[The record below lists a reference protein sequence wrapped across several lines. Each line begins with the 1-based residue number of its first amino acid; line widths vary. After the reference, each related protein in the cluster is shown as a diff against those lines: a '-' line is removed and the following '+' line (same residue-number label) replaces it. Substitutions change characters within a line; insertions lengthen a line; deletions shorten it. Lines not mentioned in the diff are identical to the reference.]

1 MARIDRRS
9 KKQIEKFIFERSSPG
24 TGLVK
29 YTVEIKIK
37 DNDILKKLYSKD
49 KIARTFDSLKEAQAF
64 KNKTIPKLAKQAGVS
79 AEYFLN
85 PNKGLTVLENVKSS
99 LPAKYKNYVSS
110 AELEKILGIGPK
122 ALSKQ
127 GTGALDTSF
136 TAAVK
141 KLLNQV
147 NAQDIAKGAPKGQ
160 PYFMYKNPTKEEL
173 ALLKKYKINSNVL
186 EGTGYNYAKAPTVKV
201 VNALR
206 RDPFF
211 KNFIK
216 DNKVITTEMLTDQ
229 NSNLN
234 KFLKRNN
241 ISLHQFLNGTL
252 RYAEALKG
260 NFIIN
265 LNDPVL
271 AENAI
276 KTNKALSS
284 KIYNTLEKSTK
295 GKDMMSPVKTAMYR
309 AAMADISDQLG
320 NQTTTFENY
329 KNALQK
335 RVRQYGFKT
344 AKDVDEIIGV
354 SASARNQLG
363 PYSVFSRI
371 LDEDLN
377 RGILRDYQRSLSVR
391 TEKLRNAIS
400 SGNMGEANNIVKKFR
415 NEVYL
420 PSQVKLKQA
429 GQPTNILPEL
439 TLSRPTS
446 KTLGGGKG
454 RITELAKQGLDFED
468 FFEREKFGFKLPK
481 GATTQKELLKQFATK
496 NVNNICQIF
505 GKAEGGRIGFAS
517 GGAGCGVEMAQA
529 LDEDPIGTANK
540 VKNIKV
546 EGGAVNRIK
555 NAATAFLNFIGLG
568 KGEGVE
574 VFRGERAGASGKMAK
589 YIPGTSQ
596 VEFVPY
602 SDKLKGRFFTA
613 SKKVAEQFAD
623 NPSKIK
629 SLTIPQKD
637 FNIGTNLARRIN
649 VDQMTEQLILPR
661 SVINK
666 LKDGTLK
673 YNSPAF
679 RNILRTLGKGKV
691 FGAAAVA
698 GAGAGALVKQFR
710 NDEPDTYLSNENQMK
725 AMLVDTFEEDTLG
738 KAGIGGELAAA
749 GLAVPGS
756 AAVYKARRSPFK
768 TRAAM
773 GPLRAALGPVG
784 KAASGFATPLG
795 MALTTPFYIAN
806 QIRQGDSLEDIA
818 TNPLNYLA
826 PAFAGSLTKEATRG
840 MNQKGILA
848 RALRL
853 GMNPATIR
861 AGSKFLGLPGLAL
874 SLGYEGYDQYKKYQ
888 EGEGFLYNLLNKDE

>member
-1 MARIDRRS
+1 MAKIDRRS
-9 KKQIEKFIFERSSPG
+9 KKQIEKFIFKRSSPG

-29 YTVEIKIK
+29 YTVEIKIR
-37 DNDILKKLYSKD
+37 DNDVLKKLYGKD

-64 KNKTIPKLAKQAGVS
+64 KNKTIPKLARQAGVS
-79 AEYFLN
+79 TEYFLN

-99 LPAKYKNYVSS
+99 LPAKYKNYISS
-110 AELEKILGIGPK
+110 SELEKILGVGPK

-141 KLLNQV
+141 KLLDQV

-160 PYFMYKNPTKEEL
+160 PYFMYKNPTKEDL
-173 ALLKKYKINSNVL
+173 ALLKKYTINSNIL

-216 DNKVITTEMLTDQ
+216 DNKVITTDMLTDQ

-241 ISLHQFLNGTL
+241 MSLHQFLNGTL

-265 LNDPVL
+265 LNDPIL

-320 NQTTTFENY
+320 NQETTFENY

-344 AKDVDEIIGV
+344 PKDVDEIIGV

-363 PYSVFSRI
+363 PYAVFSRI

-377 RGILRDYQRSLSVR
+377 RGILKNYQRSLSVR
-391 TEKLRNAIS
+391 TEKLRNAIAA
-400 SGNMGEANNIVKKFR
+400 GNMGEANNIVKNFK

-420 PSQVKLKQA
+420 PTQVKLKQA
-429 GQPTNILPEL
+429 GQPTNLLPEL
-439 TLSRPTS
+439 TLSKPTS

-468 FFEREKFGFKLPK
+468 FFQREKFGFKLPK

-517 GGAGCGVEMAQA
+517 GGAGCGAEMAQA
-529 LDEDPIGTANK
+529 LDEDPVGTANK
-540 VKNIKV
+540 VKDIKV
-546 EGGAVNRIK
+546 EGGAVNRVK
-555 NAATAFLNFIGLG
+555 NAATAFL
-568 KGEGVE
+568 K
-574 VFRGERAGASGKMAK
+574 
-589 YIPGTSQ
+589 
-596 VEFVPY
+596 
-602 SDKLKGRFFTA
+602 
-613 SKKVAEQFAD
+613 FA
-623 NPSKIK
+623 
-629 SLTIPQKD
+629 
-637 FNIGTNLARRIN
+637 
-649 VDQMTEQLILPR
+649 
-661 SVINK
+661 
-666 LKDGTLK
+666 
-673 YNSPAF
+673 
-679 RNILRTLGKGKV
+679 GKGKV
-691 FGAAAVA
+691 FGVAAVA
-698 GAGAGALVKQFR
+698 GAGAGALVKQFK

-738 KAGIGGELAAA
+738 KASIGGELAAA

-756 AAVYKARRSPFK
+756 GALYKARKGKGFGAVRS
-768 TRAAM
+768 
-773 GPLRAALGPVG
+773 ALGPLG

-795 MALTTPFYIAN
+795 MALTTPLNIAS
-806 QIRQGDSLEDIA
+806 QVRAGDSLEDIA

-826 PAFAGSLTKEATRG
+826 PAFAGTLTREATRG
-840 MNQKGILA
+840 MNPQGILA
-848 RALRL
+848 KGLRL
-853 GMNPATIR
+853 GMSPAAVR
-861 AGSKFLGLPGLAL
+861 GVSKFFGLPGLAL
-874 SLGYEGYDQYKKYQ
+874 SLGYEGYDQYRKYK
-888 EGEGFLYNLLNKDE
+888 EGEGFIYDLLNKDE

>member
-9 KKQIEKFIFERSSPG
+9 KKQIEKFIFKRSSPG

-49 KIARTFDSLKEAQAF
+49 KITGTFDSLKEAQAF

-85 PNKGLTVLENVKSS
+85 PNKGMTVLENVKSS
-99 LPAKYKNYVSS
+99 LPAKYKNYISS
-110 AELEKILGIGPK
+110 AELEKILGVGPK

-160 PYFMYKNPTKEEL
+160 PYYMYKNPTKEDL
-173 ALLKKYKINSNVL
+173 ALLKKYTINSNVL

-201 VNALR
+201 INALR

-265 LNDPVL
+265 LNDPIL

-363 PYSVFSRI
+363 PYAVFSRI

-391 TEKLRNAIS
+391 TEKLRNAIAA
-400 SGNMGEANNIVKKFR
+400 GNMSEANNLVKKFR

-420 PSQVKLKQA
+420 PTQVKLKQA

-454 RITELAKQGLDFED
+454 RMTELAKQGLDFED

-540 VKNIKV
+540 VKDIKV

-555 NAATAFLNFIGLG
+555 NAATAFLKTLGLG

-679 RNILRTLGKGKV
+679 RNILRTLGKGKAFAITAGV
-691 FGAAAVA
+691 

-710 NDEPDTYLSNENQMK
+710 NDEPDTYLSDENQMK

-756 AAVYKARRSPFK
+756 GAVYKARRGKGFGAVRS
-768 TRAAM
+768 
-773 GPLRAALGPVG
+773 ALGPVG

-795 MALTTPFYIAN
+795 LALTTPFQIAS
-806 QIRQGDSLEDIA
+806 QVRAGDSLEDIA

-826 PAFAGSLTKEATRG
+826 PAFAGTLTKEATRG
-840 MNQKGILA
+840 MNPQGILA
-848 RALRL
+848 KGLRL
-853 GMNPATIR
+853 GMSPAAVR
-861 AGSKFLGLPGLAL
+861 GVSKFFGLPGLAL

-888 EGEGFLYNLLNKDE
+888 EGEGFIYNLLNKDE

>member
-9 KKQIEKFIFERSSPG
+9 KKQIERFIFKRSSPG

-29 YTVEIKIK
+29 YTVEIKIFG
-37 DNDILKKLYSKD
+37 NDVLKKLYGKD
-49 KIARTFDSLKEAQAF
+49 KITGTFDSLKEAQAF

-79 AEYFLN
+79 TEYFLN

-99 LPAKYKNYVSS
+99 LPAKYKNYISS
-110 AELEKILGIGPK
+110 AELEKILGVAPK

-160 PYFMYKNPTKEEL
+160 PYYMYKNPTKEDL
-173 ALLKKYKINSNVL
+173 ALLKKYTINSNIL

-241 ISLHQFLNGTL
+241 MSLHQFLNGTL

-265 LNDPVL
+265 LNDPIL

-320 NQTTTFENY
+320 NKETTFETY

-363 PYSVFSRI
+363 PYAVFSRI

-377 RGILRDYQRSLSVR
+377 RGILRDYQRALSVR
-391 TEKLRNAIS
+391 TEKLRNAIAA
-400 SGNMGEANNIVKKFR
+400 GNMGEANNIVKKFR

-439 TLSRPTS
+439 TLSKPTS

-468 FFEREKFGFKLPK
+468 FFQREKFGFKLPK
-481 GATTQKELLKQFATK
+481 GAITQKELLKQFATK

-505 GKAEGGRIGFAS
+505 GKAEGGRIRFAS
-517 GGAGCGVEMAQA
+517 GGAGCGEEMAKA

-540 VKNIKV
+540 VKDIKA
-546 EGGAVNRIK
+546 EGGAVNRVK
-555 NAATAFLNFIGLG
+555 NAATALL
-568 KGEGVE
+568 K
-574 VFRGERAGASGKMAK
+574 
-589 YIPGTSQ
+589 
-596 VEFVPY
+596 FV
-602 SDKLKGRFFTA
+602 
-613 SKKVAEQFAD
+613 
-623 NPSKIK
+623 
-629 SLTIPQKD
+629 
-637 FNIGTNLARRIN
+637 
-649 VDQMTEQLILPR
+649 
-661 SVINK
+661 
-666 LKDGTLK
+666 
-673 YNSPAF
+673 
-679 RNILRTLGKGKV
+679 GKGKTFAV
-691 FGAAAVA
+691 TAGVGAL
-698 GAGAGALVKQFR
+698 GGALVKQFR
-710 NDEPDTYLSNENQMK
+710 NDDPTTYLTNDKQAN
-725 AMLVDTFEEDTLG
+725 AMILDTADQLEREERMRAVGDAPELLDESAIGAELG
-738 KAGIGGELAAA
+738 LAAA
-749 GLAVPGS
+749 AVPGS
-756 AAVYKARRSPFK
+756 KKLFDARKKKGFGAV
-768 TRAAM
+768 RA
-773 GPLRAALGPVG
+773 GLGPVG
-784 KAASGFATPLG
+784 KALSGFATPLG
-795 MALTTPFYIAN
+795 IAATTPLSVASQVYA
-806 QIRQGDSLEDIA
+806 GDSIEDIA
-818 TNPLNYLA
+818 TNPLNYLG
-826 PAFAGSLTKEATRG
+826 PAFAGTLTREATRG
-840 MNQKGILA
+840 MSPTSTLSK
-848 RALRL
+848 ALRL

-861 AGSKFLGLPGLAL
+861 TASKFFGLPGLAL
-874 SLGYEGYDQYKKYQ
+874 SLGYEGYDQYKKYT
-888 EGEGFLYNLLNKDE
+888 EGRGFVYNLLNKDE

>member
-9 KKQIEKFIFERSSPG
+9 KKQIEKFIFKRSSPG

-29 YTVEIKIK
+29 YTVEIKIR
-37 DNDILKKLYSKD
+37 DNDVLKKLYGKD
-49 KIARTFDSLKEAQAF
+49 KITGTFDSLKEAQAF

-85 PNKGLTVLENVKSS
+85 PNKGITVLENVKSS
-99 LPAKYKNYVSS
+99 LPAKYKNYISS
-110 AELEKILGIGPK
+110 AELEKILGVGPK

-160 PYFMYKNPTKEEL
+160 PYYMYKNPTKEDL
-173 ALLKKYKINSNVL
+173 ALLKKYTINSNVL

-201 VNALR
+201 INALR

-241 ISLHQFLNGTL
+241 MNLHQFLNGTL

-265 LNDPVL
+265 LNDPLL

-309 AAMADISDQLG
+309 AAMGDISDQLG
-320 NQTTTFENY
+320 NKTTTFENY

-363 PYSVFSRI
+363 PYAVFSRI

-377 RGILRDYQRSLSVR
+377 RGILKNYQRSLSVR
-391 TEKLRNAIS
+391 TEKLRNAIAT
-400 SGNMGEANNIVKKFR
+400 GTAAGDMREANNIVKKFR

-420 PSQVKLKQA
+420 PTQVKLKQA

-517 GGAGCGVEMAQA
+517 GGAGCGAEMAQA

-540 VKNIKV
+540 VKDIKA
-546 EGGAVNRIK
+546 EGGAVNRVK
-555 NAATAFLNFIGLG
+555 NAATAFL
-568 KGEGVE
+568 K
-574 VFRGERAGASGKMAK
+574 
-589 YIPGTSQ
+589 
-596 VEFVPY
+596 
-602 SDKLKGRFFTA
+602 
-613 SKKVAEQFAD
+613 FA
-623 NPSKIK
+623 
-629 SLTIPQKD
+629 
-637 FNIGTNLARRIN
+637 A
-649 VDQMTEQLILPR
+649 
-661 SVINK
+661 
-666 LKDGTLK
+666 
-673 YNSPAF
+673 
-679 RNILRTLGKGKV
+679 KGKTFAITAGV
-691 FGAAAVA
+691 

-710 NDEPDTYLSNENQMK
+710 NDEPDTYLSDENQMK

-756 AAVYKARRSPFK
+756 AAVYKARRLPFTDAKGK

-773 GPLRAALGPVG
+773 GPVRAALGPIG

-818 TNPLNYLA
+818 TNPLNYLG

>member
-1 MARIDRRS
+1 MMVKNDRRI
-9 KKQIEKFIFERSSPG
+9 KKQIEKFIFKRSSPG

-29 YTVEIKIK
+29 YTVEIKIR
-37 DNDILKKLYSKD
+37 DNDVLKKLYGKD
-49 KIARTFDSLKEAQAF
+49 KIAVTFDSLKEAQAF
-64 KNKTIPKLAKQAGVS
+64 KNKTIPKLARQAGVS
-79 AEYFLN
+79 TEYFLN

-99 LPAKYKNYVSS
+99 LPAKYKNYISS
-110 AELEKILGIGPK
+110 SELEKILGVGPK

-141 KLLNQV
+141 KLLDQV

-160 PYFMYKNPTKEEL
+160 PYFMYKNPTKEDL
-173 ALLKKYKINSNVL
+173 ALLKKYTINSNIL

-216 DNKVITTEMLTDQ
+216 DNKVITTDMLTDQ

-241 ISLHQFLNGTL
+241 MSLHQFLNGTL

-320 NQTTTFENY
+320 NQETTFENY

-344 AKDVDEIIGV
+344 PKDVDEIIGV

-363 PYSVFSRI
+363 PYAVFSRI

-377 RGILRDYQRSLSVR
+377 RGILKNYQRSLSVR
-391 TEKLRNAIS
+391 TEKLRNAIAA
-400 SGNMGEANNIVKKFR
+400 GNMGEANNIVKNFK

-420 PSQVKLKQA
+420 PTQVKLKQA
-429 GQPTNILPEL
+429 GQPTNLLPEL
-439 TLSRPTS
+439 TLSKPTS

-517 GGAGCGVEMAQA
+517 GGAGCGAEMAQA
-529 LDEDPIGTANK
+529 LDEDPVGTANK
-540 VKNIKV
+540 VKDIKV
-546 EGGAVNRIK
+546 EGGAVNRVK
-555 NAATAFLNFIGLG
+555 NAATAFL
-568 KGEGVE
+568 K
-574 VFRGERAGASGKMAK
+574 
-589 YIPGTSQ
+589 
-596 VEFVPY
+596 
-602 SDKLKGRFFTA
+602 
-613 SKKVAEQFAD
+613 FA
-623 NPSKIK
+623 
-629 SLTIPQKD
+629 
-637 FNIGTNLARRIN
+637 
-649 VDQMTEQLILPR
+649 
-661 SVINK
+661 
-666 LKDGTLK
+666 
-673 YNSPAF
+673 
-679 RNILRTLGKGKV
+679 GKGKV
-691 FGAAAVA
+691 FGVAAVA
-698 GAGAGALVKQFR
+698 GAGAGALVKQFK

-738 KAGIGGELAAA
+738 KASIGGELAAA

-756 AAVYKARRSPFK
+756 GALYKARKGKGFGAVRS
-768 TRAAM
+768 
-773 GPLRAALGPVG
+773 ALGPLG

-795 MALTTPFYIAN
+795 MALTTPLNIAS
-806 QIRQGDSLEDIA
+806 QVRAGDSLEDIA

-826 PAFAGSLTKEATRG
+826 PAFAGTLTREATRG
-840 MNQKGILA
+840 MNPQGILA
-848 RALRL
+848 KGLRL
-853 GMNPATIR
+853 GMSPAAVR
-861 AGSKFLGLPGLAL
+861 GVSKFFGLPGLAL
-874 SLGYEGYDQYKKYQ
+874 SLGYEGYDQYRKYK
-888 EGEGFLYNLLNKDE
+888 EGEGFIYDLLNKDE

>member
-9 KKQIEKFIFERSSPG
+9 KKQIEKFIFKRSSPG
-24 TGLVK
+24 TGLIK
-29 YTVEIKIK
+29 YTVEIKIR
-37 DNDILKKLYSKD
+37 DNDILKKLYGKD
-49 KIARTFDSLKEAQAF
+49 KITKTFDSLKEAQAF

-99 LPAKYKNYVSS
+99 LPAKYKNYISS
-110 AELEKILGIGPK
+110 AELEKILGVGPK

-160 PYFMYKNPTKEEL
+160 PYYMYKNPTKEDL
-173 ALLKKYKINSNVL
+173 ALLKKYTINSNVL

-201 VNALR
+201 INALR

-241 ISLHQFLNGTL
+241 MNLHQFLNGTL

-265 LNDPVL
+265 LNDPIL

-309 AAMADISDQLG
+309 AAMGDISDQLG
-320 NQTTTFENY
+320 NKTTTFENY

-363 PYSVFSRI
+363 PYAVFSRI

-377 RGILRDYQRSLSVR
+377 RGILKNYQRSLSVR
-391 TEKLRNAIS
+391 TEKLRNAIAT
-400 SGNMGEANNIVKKFR
+400 GTAAGDMREANNIVKKFR

-420 PSQVKLKQA
+420 PTQVKLKQA

-540 VKNIKV
+540 VKDIKV

-555 NAATAFLNFIGLG
+555 NAATAFL
-568 KGEGVE
+568 K
-574 VFRGERAGASGKMAK
+574 
-589 YIPGTSQ
+589 
-596 VEFVPY
+596 
-602 SDKLKGRFFTA
+602 
-613 SKKVAEQFAD
+613 FA
-623 NPSKIK
+623 
-629 SLTIPQKD
+629 
-637 FNIGTNLARRIN
+637 A
-649 VDQMTEQLILPR
+649 
-661 SVINK
+661 
-666 LKDGTLK
+666 
-673 YNSPAF
+673 
-679 RNILRTLGKGKV
+679 KGKTFAITAGV
-691 FGAAAVA
+691 

-710 NDEPDTYLSNENQMK
+710 NDEPDTYLSDENQMK

-756 AAVYKARRSPFK
+756 AAVYKARRLPFTDAKGK

-773 GPLRAALGPVG
+773 GPVRAALGPIG

-818 TNPLNYLA
+818 TNPLNYLG

-874 SLGYEGYDQYKKYQ
+874 SLGYEGYDQYKKYK
-888 EGEGFLYNLLNKDE
+888 EGEGFIYNLLNKDE

>member
-9 KKQIEKFIFERSSPG
+9 KKQIEKFIFKRSSPG
-24 TGLVK
+24 TGLIK
-29 YTVEIKIK
+29 YTVEIKIR
-37 DNDILKKLYSKD
+37 DNDILKKLYGKD
-49 KIARTFDSLKEAQAF
+49 KITKTFDSLKEAQAF

-79 AEYFLN
+79 TEYFLN
-85 PNKGLTVLENVKSS
+85 PNKGITVLENVKSS
-99 LPAKYKNYVSS
+99 LPAKYKNYISS
-110 AELEKILGIGPK
+110 AELEKILGVGPK

-160 PYFMYKNPTKEEL
+160 PYYMYKNPTKEDL
-173 ALLKKYKINSNVL
+173 ALLKKYTINSNVL

-241 ISLHQFLNGTL
+241 MNLHQFLNGTL

-260 NFIIN
+260 SFIIN
-265 LNDPVL
+265 LNDPIL

-309 AAMADISDQLG
+309 AAMGDISDQLG
-320 NQTTTFENY
+320 NKTTTFENY

-363 PYSVFSRI
+363 PYAVFSRI

-377 RGILRDYQRSLSVR
+377 RGILKNYQRALSVR
-391 TEKLRNAIS
+391 TEKLRNAIAA
-400 SGNMGEANNIVKKFR
+400 GNMSEANNIVKKFR

-420 PSQVKLKQA
+420 PNQVKLKQA

-454 RITELAKQGLDFED
+454 RITALAKQGLDFED
-468 FFEREKFGFKLPK
+468 FFQREKFGFKLPK
-481 GATTQKELLKQFATK
+481 GAITQKELLKQFATK

-517 GGAGCGVEMAQA
+517 GGAGCGAEMAKA

-540 VKNIKV
+540 VKDIKA
-546 EGGAVNRIK
+546 EGGAVNRVK
-555 NAATAFLNFIGLG
+555 NAATAL
-568 KGEGVE
+568 
-574 VFRGERAGASGKMAK
+574 
-589 YIPGTSQ
+589 
-596 VEFVPY
+596 
-602 SDKLKGRFFTA
+602 LK
-613 SKKVAEQFAD
+613 FA
-623 NPSKIK
+623 
-629 SLTIPQKD
+629 
-637 FNIGTNLARRIN
+637 
-649 VDQMTEQLILPR
+649 
-661 SVINK
+661 
-666 LKDGTLK
+666 
-673 YNSPAF
+673 
-679 RNILRTLGKGKV
+679 GKGKGFAIGTGIGV
-691 FGAAAVA
+691 
-698 GAGAGALVKQFR
+698 GAGALVKKFM
-710 NDEPDTYLSNENQMK
+710 NDDPSTYLTNDKQAN
-725 AMLVDTFEEDTLG
+725 AMILDTIDQKEREERME
-738 KAGIGGELAAA
+738 AIGDAPELLDEANIAANI
-749 GLAVPGS
+749 AVTAAPIPGAS
-756 AAVYKARRSPFK
+756 AVYAARRKPFTRIVDGVAK
-768 TRAAM
+768 TRKAM
-773 GPLRAALGPVG
+773 GPARAALGPVG
-784 KAASGFATPLG
+784 KALSGFATPAG
-795 MALTTPFYIAN
+795 IAALTPLNVASSLYE
-806 QIRQGDSLEDIA
+806 GDSAYEVA
-818 TNPLNYLA
+818 TDPLNYLG
-826 PAFAGSLTKEATRG
+826 PALAGNLSKEATRG
-840 MNQKGILA
+840 MGATSKLA
-848 RALRL
+848 RSLRL
-853 GMNPATIR
+853 GMSPGAIKMVSR
-861 AGSKFLGLPGLAL
+861 RFGLPGLAL
-874 SLGYEGYDQYKKYQ
+874 SAGISLYELADDYKSSRGMFGKK
-888 EGEGFLYNLLNKDE
+888 E